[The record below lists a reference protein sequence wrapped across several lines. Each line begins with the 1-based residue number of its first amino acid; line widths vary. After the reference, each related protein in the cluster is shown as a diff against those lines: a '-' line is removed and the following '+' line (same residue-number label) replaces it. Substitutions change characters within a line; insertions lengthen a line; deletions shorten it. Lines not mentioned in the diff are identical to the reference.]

1 MKLRKWVE
9 YLLAIIGI
17 FMFMSLGSDCDD
29 LFIFFI
35 SKVIAIAVMI
45 FNACLIDRYGIIFNK

>member
-17 FMFMSLGSDCDD
+17 FMIFVLGSDCDN

-35 SKVIAIAVMI
+35 SKVIALTIII
-45 FNACLIDRYGIIFNK
+45 FNAYVIEKYGTLFKD

>member
-17 FMFMSLGSDCDD
+17 LMFMSLGSDCDN

-35 SKVIAIAVMI
+35 SKVIALAIII
-45 FNACLIDRYGIIFNK
+45 FNAYVIEKYGTLFKD